1 MKRETK
7 LEIAV
12 AVLTILLSTMIIW
25 KFYEWMGWI

>member
-12 AVLTILLSTMIIW
+12 TVLTILLSTMIIW

>member
-12 AVLTILLSTMIIW
+12 AVLTTLLSTMIIW
-25 KFYEWMGWI
+25 KFYEWMDWI